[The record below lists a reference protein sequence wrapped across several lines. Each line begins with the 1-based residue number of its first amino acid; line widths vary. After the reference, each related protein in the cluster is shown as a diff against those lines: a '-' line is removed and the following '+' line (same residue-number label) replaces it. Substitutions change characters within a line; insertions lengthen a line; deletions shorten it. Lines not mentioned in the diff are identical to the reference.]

1 MVMETKN
8 PIGICEW
15 AMPIT
20 GPYVCKFA
28 GEIGYDGLQLSI
40 GTYEK
45 RFELSWKVTQEAYR
59 ELAAQYNIRFP
70 SIATRALDFYSMFA
84 ADGSEEQYAALA
96 SIEKGIRACEA
107 LDVPVFMI
115 PNFVKSEAKTPEQ
128 VKLLV
133 KHLKWACDIA
143 ADCGVLVAE
152 ENVFTVEDTV
162 RLFDA
167 VDRENL
173 RLYFDLQNYYLHR
186 NAYTPD
192 LIEPLMPYIVQVH
205 AKDGKN
211 GDLSGAPLGNG
222 DVSLMASIAELQRL
236 GYDGWIVNENY
247 YDVPP
252 LVNEGD
258 NPVEK
263 IRNDLVT
270 LRNVLGHDQH

>member
-1 MVMETKN
+1 MAAKN
-8 PIGICEW
+8 KIGICEW

-20 GPYVCKFA
+20 GPYVCTFI
-28 GEIGYDGLQLSI
+28 GEIGYDGVQVGI
-40 GTYEK
+40 GSYEK
-45 RFELSWKVTQEAYR
+45 RFELSWKVTQDAYR
-59 ELAAQYNIRFP
+59 ELAAEYGVEFA
-70 SIATRALDFYSMFA
+70 SVATRALDFYSLFA
-84 ADGSEEQYAALA
+84 PAGSEEQNAALA
-96 SIEKGIRACEA
+96 SIEKGIKACEA
-107 LDVPVFMI
+107 LDAQVFLL
-115 PNFVKSEAKTPEQ
+115 PNFVKSEANTPEK

-133 KHLKWACDIA
+133 QHLQWACDLA
-143 ADCGVLVAE
+143 ADSGVLVAE
-152 ENVFTVEDTV
+152 ENVFSVEDTI

-186 NAYTPD
+186 HVHTPEI
-192 LIEPLMPYIVQVH
+192 IEPLMPYIVQVH

-211 GDLSGAPLGNG
+211 GDLSGAPLGEG
-222 DVSLMASIAELQRL
+222 DVDLMASLAELQRL

-258 NPVEK
+258 DPVEK

-270 LRNVLGHDQH
+270 LRRALGQDQN